1 MSARITLKNMAFY
14 GYHGCFA
21 GEAAQGQR
29 FFVDVVLHADIG
41 AAAASD
47 ALHDTVDYAAVHRV
61 CRELVE
67 GERVKL
73 LETLCARLVRALL
86 EQFPAVERAEV
97 AVRKPAAPIPGV
109 LDYVEVQASADRAGR
124 SHRAGQ

>member
-14 GYHGCFA
+14 GYHGHFA
-21 GEAAQGQR
+21 EEAVRGQR
-29 FFVDVVLHADIG
+29 FFVDVVLHTGIA

-47 ALHDTVDYAAVHRV
+47 ALHDTVDYAAVHRL

-73 LETLCARLVRALL
+73 LETLCSRLLDALMRS
-86 EQFPAVERAEV
+86 FPAVERAEV
-97 AVRKPAAPIPGV
+97 AVRKPSAPIPGV
-109 LDYVEVQASADRAGR
+109 LDFVEVQASVDRDGR
-124 SHRAGQ
+124 THCAGQ